1 MCDADIHWEERAAV
15 TYRSDEEERRLYDR
29 HVTVQCKAL
38 VQCDTERITMLSDN
52 GTVHPAISTEVI
64 CECDYN
70 LFAAPKIIASDLP
83 GLRQRPFV
91 NSQLCKL
98 AMYKRSQY
106 SSRLVAETYLFIK
119 TPH

>member
-70 LFAAPKIIASDLP
+70 LFAAPKIIELHQIYR
-83 GLRQRPFV
+83 G
-91 NSQLCKL
+91 
-98 AMYKRSQY
+98 
-106 SSRLVAETYLFIK
+106 
-119 TPH
+119 